1 MTAQLNE
8 YNQKRNFEKTIEP
21 RGMPED
27 SGELLR
33 FVVQHHIARNDHY
46 DFRLEWN
53 GTLLSWAVPKGPSY
67 NAHHKRL
74 AVRMED
80 HPLEYRNFEGTI
92 PKGQYGGGVVML
104 WDEGYWV
111 PYGNAEEGIKNG
123 PLKFVLNG
131 KRLKGKWVLIRLK
144 SKEGENADNWLLLKE
159 KDEYARND
167 DGIYE
172 FNTSIKTGR
181 TMAEIEAGEEE
192 KKARNPFDKADAQL
206 AKLVNTVP
214 KGDNWLYEMKYDG
227 YRITAF
233 AQSGSVRLLTR
244 NGSDYTKRFAD
255 IAQAVINLSSSR
267 AMILDGEVIC
277 ADETGK
283 SDFQALQ
290 NYIKNPEHKSLTY
303 VVFDLLALDGV
314 DLRGR
319 RLIERKE
326 KLEALLKNAP
336 ENLYYSRHVEGGGKA
351 SFDAACKAGMEG
363 IIGKKYDSVYS
374 GRRNGDWI
382 KIKCDKRQEFV
393 IGGYTLSDKKTSGVS
408 SLLLGVYEGEDL
420 IYAGRA
426 GTGFSESDM
435 KELEGKFKSLI
446 KQKPPFKIAPKPKSN
461 EKIAWI
467 EPKYAAEIK
476 FKEWTKD
483 NQLRQASFK
492 GLRTDKNIK
501 DIKREET
508 EKETEKQVKADKKS
522 IIIEGIKITNPDKII
537 FDEPV
542 VTKADIV
549 RYYSKVS
556 QRMMPYVSNRLLSIV
571 RCPKGISQSC
581 FYKKHPG
588 HSSKGIVTMN
598 VLSSSKDTEEYF
610 YIQNEQGLISE
621 AQMGTIEF
629 HTWGSNINDIEKP
642 DIMVFDLDP
651 DEEMD
656 IEMLRRGVRDT
667 KSLLDELM
675 LKSYL
680 KISGGKGYHVVVP
693 LTPSSTWDAFHD
705 FARRV
710 AEVME
715 QKWPERYTSNVR
727 KSSRK
732 NKIFID
738 WIRNGRGATSIA
750 PYSIRARKGAKVS
763 MPIAWDEL
771 DKVSPDGVDIY
782 NALLIIGGADPW
794 EGFFKDNQVLK

>member
-1 MTAQLNE
+1 MAEQLNE
-8 YNQKRNFEKTIEP
+8 YNKKRNFEITHEP
-21 RGMPED
+21 EGRARKSEER
-27 SGELLR
+27 SR
-33 FVVQHHIARNDHY
+33 FAVQHHMARRDHY
-46 DFRLEWN
+46 DFRLEHN
-53 GTLLSWAVPKGPSY
+53 GVLLSWAVPKGPSY
-67 NAHHKRL
+67 NTSDKRL
-74 AVRMED
+74 AVHVED
-80 HPLEYRNFEGTI
+80 HPVEYRDFEGTI

-104 WDEGYWV
+104 WDEGAYE
-111 PYGNAEEGIKNG
+111 PYGNVDEAIKNG
-123 PLKFVLNG
+123 ALKFTLHG
-131 KRLKGKWVLIRLK
+131 RRLKGKWALIRLK
-144 SKEGENADNWLLLKE
+144 AKESEKADNWLLLKE
-159 KDEYARND
+159 KDEYTRED

-192 KKARNPFDKADAQL
+192 RKARNPFDKADAQL

-214 KGDNWLYEMKYDG
+214 KGDEWLYEMKYDG

-233 AQSGSVRLLTR
+233 AQGGSVRLLTR
-244 NGSDYTKRFAD
+244 NGRDYTKRFAD
-255 IAQAVINLSSSR
+255 IAQAVIKLSPAR
-267 AMILDGEVIC
+267 AMVLDGEVIC

-290 NYIKNPEHKSLTY
+290 NYMKNPGHKSLTY
-303 VVFDLLALDGV
+303 IVFDLLALDGE
-314 DLRGR
+314 DLRAR

-326 KLEALLKNAP
+326 KLETLLKNAP
-336 ENLYYSRHVEGGGKA
+336 ANLYYSRHVIGNGKA

-363 IIGKKYDSVYS
+363 IIGKKIDSLYS
-374 GRRNGDWI
+374 GDRGGDWI
-382 KIKCDKRQEFV
+382 KLKCDKRQEFV

-420 IYAGRA
+420 VYAGRA

-435 KELEGKFKSLI
+435 RELEGKFKSLI
-446 KQKPPFKIAPKPKSN
+446 MSEPPFIIAPKQKSN
-461 EKIAWI
+461 EKIIWI

-476 FKEWTKD
+476 FREWTKD

-501 DIKREET
+501 DIKREEA

-522 IIIEGIKITNPDKII
+522 IIIEGIKITNPDKVI

-556 QRMMPYVSNRLLSIV
+556 QRMLPYAGNRLLSIV
-571 RCPKGISQSC
+571 RCPKGVAQSC

-588 HSSKGIVTMN
+588 PSSSGIVTMN
-598 VLSSSKDTEEYF
+598 VLSSSGEREEYF

-629 HTWGSNINDIEKP
+629 HTWGSSINDIEKP

-651 DEEMD
+651 DEELD
-656 IEMLRRGVRDT
+656 IERLRRGVRDT
-667 KSLLDELM
+667 KSVLDELM

-680 KISGGKGYHVVVP
+680 KTSGGKGYHLVVP
-693 LTPSSTWDAFHD
+693 LKPSNTWDAFHD

-715 QKWPERYTSNVR
+715 QKWPEHYTSNVR
-727 KSSRK
+727 KSSRS

-771 DKVSPDGVDIY
+771 DKVSPDGVDIAG
-782 NALLIIGGADPW
+782 ALLRIGKADPW
-794 EGFFKDNQVLK
+794 EDFFNNSQVLR

>member
-1 MTAQLNE
+1 MAEQLNE
-8 YNQKRNFEKTIEP
+8 YRQKRNFEITEEP
-21 RGMPED
+21 QGRDEN
-27 SGELLR
+27 SEEHLR
-33 FVVQHHIARNDHY
+33 FAVQRHMARRDHY
-46 DFRLEWN
+46 DFRLEHN
-53 GTLLSWAVPKGPSY
+53 GVLLSWAVPKGPSY
-67 NAHHKRL
+67 NTFDKRL
-74 AVRMED
+74 AVHVED
-80 HPLEYRNFEGTI
+80 HPVDYRDFEGTI

-104 WDEGYWV
+104 WDEGTYE
-111 PYGNAEEGIKNG
+111 PYGDVNEGIKNG
-123 PLKFVLNG
+123 ALKFVLNG
-131 KRLKGKWVLIRLK
+131 SRLKGKWALIHLK
-144 SKEGENADNWLLLKE
+144 PKEGDKADNWLLLKE
-159 KDEYARND
+159 KDEYARDD
-167 DGIYE
+167 DGIAG
-172 FNTSIKTGR
+172 FNKSIKTGR

-206 AKLVNTVP
+206 AKLVDTVP
-214 KGDNWLYEMKYDG
+214 KGDEWLYEMKYDG

-233 AQSGSVRLLTR
+233 AQGGSVRLLTR
-244 NGSDYTKRFAD
+244 NGSDYTKRFTD
-255 IAQAVINLSSSR
+255 IAQAVIKLSPAR
-267 AMILDGEVIC
+267 AMVLDGEVIC

-290 NYIKNPEHKSLTY
+290 NYMKNPEHKSLTY
-303 VVFDLLALDGV
+303 VVFDLLALDGE

-326 KLEALLKNAP
+326 KLEALLENAP
-336 ENLYYSRHVEGGGKA
+336 ASLYYSRHVIGNGKA

-363 IIGKKYDSVYS
+363 IIGKKIDSLYR
-374 GRRNGDWI
+374 GNRGGDWI
-382 KIKCDKRQEFV
+382 KLKCDKRQEFV

-408 SLLLGVYEGEDL
+408 SLLLGVYENGDL

-435 KELEGKFKSLI
+435 RELEGKFKSLI
-446 KQKPPFKIAPKPKSN
+446 MAEPPFKIAPKPKPN
-461 EKIAWI
+461 EKIIWI

-476 FKEWTKD
+476 FREWTKD
-483 NQLRQASFK
+483 NQLRQASYK

-501 DIKREET
+501 DIKREEA
-508 EKETEKQVKADKKS
+508 EKETEKQVKADSKS
-522 IIIEGIKITNPDKII
+522 IIIEGIKITNPDKVI

-542 VTKADIV
+542 FTKADIV

-556 QRMMPYVSNRLLSIV
+556 QRMLPYVSNRLLSIV

-588 HSSKGIVTMN
+588 PSSKGIVIMD
-598 VLSSSKDTEEYF
+598 VLSSSGQTEEYF
-610 YIQNEQGLISE
+610 YIQSAEGLISE

-656 IEMLRRGVRDT
+656 IEKLRRGVRDT
-667 KSLLDELM
+667 KSVLDELM

-680 KISGGKGYHVVVP
+680 KTSGGKGYHVVVP
-693 LTPSSTWDAFHD
+693 LKPSSTWDAFHD

-715 QKWPERYTSNVR
+715 QKWSERYTSNVR
-727 KSSRK
+727 KSSRS

-771 DKVSPDGVDIY
+771 DKVSPDGVGIND
-782 NALLIIGGADPW
+782 ALLRISKADPW
-794 EGFFKDNQVLK
+794 EDFFKNSQVLR